1 MRRPTL
7 PRNPARWLIS
17 CILLV
22 SLACTLQPLPTPEG
36 VQINL
41 PPATDLPAATA
52 IPMAADLPPAT
63 DLPAATT
70 ISMSTDLPAA
80 TNLPTA
86 TDLPAATDLPIAPTL
101 PQPGPTLQ
109 TDRPLV
115 HIGDA
120 IYLVDVAVTGEEIA
134 QGLSDRPTLADDEA
148 MLFVYNADAPRTFW
162 MPNMHFPLDMVWIKS
177 DCTVSGVTADVPN
190 PAPETPHSDL
200 PRYPSTEPV
209 RFILEI
215 NAGQAATN
223 RITPGS
229 LVKFD
234 GNIAGKWAC

>member
-1 MRRPTL
+1 MRWPTL
-7 PRNPARWLIS
+7 QSAAALWMVG

-41 PPATDLPAATA
+41 PPATDLPAAT
-52 IPMAADLPPAT
+52 DLPPAT
-63 DLPAATT
+63 DLPAATS
-70 ISMSTDLPAA
+70 IQMATDLPAA
-80 TNLPTA
+80 TNLPAA
-86 TDLPAATDLPIAPTL
+86 TDLPAVTSLPIAPTL
-101 PQPGPTLQ
+101 SEPGPTLQ
-109 TDRPLV
+109 PDRPLV
-115 HIGDA
+115 QIGDA
-120 IYLVDVAVTGEEIA
+120 IYRVDVAATGEDRA
-134 QGLSDRPTLADDEA
+134 QGLSDRPTLAADEA
-148 MLFVYNADAPRTFW
+148 MLFVYDTDAPRTFW

-177 DCTVSGVTADVPN
+177 DCTVSGVTANVPN
-190 PAPETPHSDL
+190 PEPETTHSDL

-209 RFILEI
+209 RFVLEI

-234 GNIAGKWAC
+234 GSIGGKWAC

>member
-1 MRRPTL
+1 M
-7 PRNPARWLIS
+7 
-17 CILLV
+17 
-22 SLACTLQPLPTPEG
+22 
-36 VQINL
+36 
-41 PPATDLPAATA
+41 AT
-52 IPMAADLPPAT
+52 DLPPAT
-63 DLPAATT
+63 DLPAAT
-70 ISMSTDLPAA
+70 
-80 TNLPTA
+80 N
-86 TDLPAATDLPIAPTL
+86 LPAATDLPIAPTL

-148 MLFVYNADAPRTFW
+148 MLFVYDTDAPRTFW
-162 MPNMHFPLDMVWIKS
+162 MPTMHFPLDMVWIKS

-223 RITPGS
+223 RITPGAR
-229 LVKFD
+229 VKFS
-234 GNIAGKWAC
+234 GQITNRWGC